1 MDIILY
7 DPADPERR
15 VPLRAEFAAQCEY
28 FTALEHFYSGSTARP
43 DQRSAL
49 EIAWPLDDFDALS
62 ILVDVYNNDRGDGH
76 PKSVLNA
83 ALERERPS
91 SVSPKHKPFKHAFAG
106 RLWKVADFLG
116 WVNAMRLLESF
127 THKPRVLSKRRRRN
141 MNCKKVSAENLEG
154 LECLFRSAEERE
166 ELIDYYLSMYVY
178 LDPDER
184 RRFAQASFESLVSQF
199 D

>member
-1 MDIILY
+1 MDIIFY
-7 DPADPERR
+7 DPADPERQ
-15 VPLRAEFAAQCEY
+15 VFLTAKFAAQCEY
-28 FTALEHFYSGSTARP
+28 STALEHFYSNNSARK
-43 DQRSAL
+43 
-49 EIAWPLDDFDALS
+49 IAWPLDDFDALS

-127 THKPRVLSKRRRRN
+127 THKPRVLSKRRRR
-141 MNCKKVSAENLEG
+141 KKVSFEGLEG
-154 LECLFRSAEERE
+154 LEDLFRT
-166 ELIDYYLSMYVY
+166 
-178 LDPDER
+178 P
-184 RRFAQASFESLVSQF
+184 
-199 D
+199 